1 MKRFLSK
8 IVTVVIAL
16 IVALTTLTGCNLVT
30 VDSKKD
36 MQQVV
41 AEISIG
47 NGAPTQKIYKKDLVI
62 MYMNY
67 GSYYIQNMGYT
78 QKQTFELIMNE
89 LVTNILLVQYA
100 ENYYADKNGVTE
112 DKFNVDNYLTDL
124 EIAKATYNTNKAF
137 NDLIEDYIDSEDEE
151 VEETETSTEEVRT
164 VPSGAVNYEDEF
176 DGKDE
181 KTFYDDY
188 NKEGFKSSGIVTGFD
203 DNYVTIDA
211 ARRTAYGKLIKA
223 LELNALLGDDFNA
236 ETDSIYETQ
245 YYEDNLVSQKES
257 ILISNYEKDLT
268 LAIMQGVTF
277 ADLENRYAEM
287 YDAKVNGTLTDYET
301 SLDSASNANPVVYNP
316 YTGYSYVYNLLLGV
330 NDSQTAEIS
339 AINAK
344 TNLSNQEKR
353 AQRQLVLESITA
365 KDLRSTWITAGYDF
379 DGTYFTGDYS
389 FAPEGERLEF
399 KGTVTHTNADEVNEE
414 DYKAEYKVESV
425 TKYDLDEF
433 IAMMDNYL
441 YGATATNANV
451 DGYRKSVKNTV
462 KPNNYDEKVKDL
474 LFAFSTDG
482 GSLSSTYKGYLV
494 KPEADV
500 TGTETYVKEFAEG
513 ARLVTDESKGFGAG
527 SYVMVDTDYG
537 YHIIFN
543 SQTITANDNYAT
555 LTAYLDS
562 LGVEKKIE
570 ETTYNTWAEYYNAM
584 LENIDTIAE
593 DNADFYLYTF
603 QQAYVGNI
611 LSTRLSQKK
620 TQIINTFKTKND
632 DGEYEDFS
640 ETYVKKYEKRYSEYL
655 IEE

>member
-1 MKRFLSK
+1 MKRFLTK
-8 IVTVVIAL
+8 IVTIVMAL
-16 IVALTTLTGCNLVT
+16 ALALTTLAGCNLVT
-30 VDSKKD
+30 VDSRKD

-47 NGAPTQKIYKKDLVI
+47 NGAPTEKIYKKDLVI

-67 GSYYIQNMGYT
+67 GSYYVQNMGYT
-78 QKQTFELIMNE
+78 QKQAFELIMDE

-100 ENYYADKNGVTE
+100 QKHYAEENGVTE
-112 DKFNVDNYLTDL
+112 DIYNVDKYLTDL

-137 NDLIEDYIDSEDEE
+137 NDLIEDYIETEEE

-188 NKEGFKSSGIVTGFD
+188 NKEGFKAQGIITGFD
-203 DNYVTIDA
+203 DNYVTTDA
-211 ARRTAYGKLIKA
+211 ERRTAYGKLIKA

-257 ILISNYEKDLT
+257 ILVGNYEKDLT
-268 LAIMQGVTF
+268 LAIMKGVSFT
-277 ADLENRYAEM
+277 DLATRYREM
-287 YDAKVNGTLTDYET
+287 FNAKKNGTLTDYET
-301 SLDSASNANPVVYNP
+301 SLDGASNANPVVYNP

-330 NDSQTAEIS
+330 NDAQTAEIS

-344 TNLSNQEKR
+344 TNVSNEEKR
-353 AQRQLVLESITA
+353 AERLAVLEGITA

-389 FAPEGERLEF
+389 FAPEGNRLAF
-399 KGTVTHTNADEVNEE
+399 KGTVTHVNADEVNEE
-414 DYKAEYKVESV
+414 DYKAEYSVDSV

-433 IAMMDNYL
+433 ISVMEDYL
-441 YGATATNANV
+441 YGATQTNANV
-451 DGYRKSVKNTV
+451 NGYRKAVKNTA
-462 KPNNYDEKVKDL
+462 KPDYYDEKVKDL
-474 LFAFSTDG
+474 LFAFSTDA

-513 ARLVTDESKGFGAG
+513 ARLVTNADAGYGAG
-527 SYVMVDTDYG
+527 SYVMVDTDFG

-543 SQTITANDNYAT
+543 SATITADDDYEE

-562 LGVEKKIE
+562 LNVEKKIG
-570 ETTYNTWAEYYNAM
+570 ETTYTTWAEYYDAM
-584 LENIDTIAE
+584 LENIEEVAE

-620 TQIINTFKTKND
+620 AQIINTFKVKND
-632 DGEYEDFS
+632 EGKYEDFS
-640 ETYVKKYEKRYSEYL
+640 ETYVKKYTKRYSEYL
-655 IEE
+655 IEQ